1 MQFSKWHNCPKTT
14 QMLHKNKA
22 CDRGIF
28 SKLWRS
34 MPKGQ
39 DIIII
44 IASLLRNL
52 SLYFLYDLNM
62 PHFFFLPGPVSWNAF
77 IRTYIGITQTQ
88 LYTVKPLWVEHMRLD
103 ALKHLEFA
111 GQRFCGTDSSNI
123 ILFCPCV
130 CGMKKKTLP
139 RNTTKKHHHVSP

>member
-1 MQFSKWHNCPKTT
+1 
-14 QMLHKNKA
+14 
-22 CDRGIF
+22 
-28 SKLWRS
+28 

-39 DIIII
+39 DIII

-62 PHFFFLPGPVSWNAF
+62 PHFFFLPGPESWNAF

-103 ALKHLEFA
+103 AF
-111 GQRFCGTDSSNI
+111 
-123 ILFCPCV
+123 
-130 CGMKKKTLP
+130 
-139 RNTTKKHHHVSP
+139 